1 MNPSV
6 RPKQLEVGHC
16 FEQDNEGQYSSIQPF
31 TALKAQSLQVL
42 TMRQHFVVAD
52 STFSRS
58 EQLWHPIF
66 TLPAM
71 CVWTSWAK
79 CTTNAGASRASTVTW
94 VSSWEFS
101 FPDAGRS
108 FDVLL
113 IVSLKFYVSITVLQ
127 RSQGYQV
134 FDFCFSHDSQS
145 RSSRGLDLE
154 ILIVGTR
161 HVFDCITGRT
171 VAILILSDIDFFMP
185 ETAGPRLV
193 WLWIP
198 INRSSSK
205 NVHHIP
211 DIPAKRDLLILV
223 WTQFSVHIL
232 RLCCS
237 AAGLWNSLPVVFVE
251 CPWPAWKVV
260 FFSKLQVSHHTSR
273 NHSSRSYRKTHSLD
287 PRVCQGHAYML
298 FNQQYM
304 IYPATFLQLFFFK
317 VYGAQFTF
325 ENIPANICKLSGNFP
340 NPSFCWCLCKR
351 FNAGDQEVWWG

>member
-113 IVSLKFYVSITVLQ
+113 IVSLKFYGSITVLQ

-161 HVFDCITGRT
+161 HVFDSITSRT

-232 RLCCS
+232 LRLCCS
-237 AAGLWNSLPVVFVE
+237 APGLWNSLPVVFVE

-260 FFSKLQVSHHTSR
+260 FFSKLQVSHHT
-273 NHSSRSYRKTHSLD
+273 KQ
-287 PRVCQGHAYML
+287 P
-298 FNQQYM
+298 FK
-304 IYPATFLQLFFFK
+304 PQL
-317 VYGAQFTF
+317 
-325 ENIPANICKLSGNFP
+325 
-340 NPSFCWCLCKR
+340 
-351 FNAGDQEVWWG
+351 

>member
-58 EQLWHPIF
+58 DQLWHPIF

-145 RSSRGLDLE
+145 RSSRGLDSDLE
-154 ILIVGTR
+154 TLILGTR
-161 HVFDCITGRT
+161 HVFDSTTSRT
-171 VAILILSDIDFFMP
+171 VAILMLSDIDFFMP
-185 ETAGPRLV
+185 ETA
-193 WLWIP
+193 
-198 INRSSSK
+198 
-205 NVHHIP
+205 
-211 DIPAKRDLLILV
+211 
-223 WTQFSVHIL
+223 
-232 RLCCS
+232 
-237 AAGLWNSLPVVFVE
+237 
-251 CPWPAWKVV
+251 
-260 FFSKLQVSHHTSR
+260 
-273 NHSSRSYRKTHSLD
+273 
-287 PRVCQGHAYML
+287 
-298 FNQQYM
+298 
-304 IYPATFLQLFFFK
+304 
-317 VYGAQFTF
+317 
-325 ENIPANICKLSGNFP
+325 
-340 NPSFCWCLCKR
+340 
-351 FNAGDQEVWWG
+351 

>member
-161 HVFDCITGRT
+161 HVFDSITSRT

-205 NVHHIP
+205 NDSSHTWHTCEKRSIDSIVNPIFSPHP
-211 DIPAKRDLLILV
+211 EAVLQCPRTLEQPAGGICGMSMTCLKSCFFLE
-223 WTQFSVHIL
+223 TTGFSPHL
-232 RLCCS
+232 S
-237 AAGLWNSLPVVFVE
+237 QPFK
-251 CPWPAWKVV
+251 P
-260 FFSKLQVSHHTSR
+260 
-273 NHSSRSYRKTHSLD
+273 
-287 PRVCQGHAYML
+287 
-298 FNQQYM
+298 
-304 IYPATFLQLFFFK
+304 QL
-317 VYGAQFTF
+317 
-325 ENIPANICKLSGNFP
+325 
-340 NPSFCWCLCKR
+340 
-351 FNAGDQEVWWG
+351 